1 MLFAF
6 YNVVMSKDIISNE
19 LMIKVLTEKKKK
31 LEKEKYELIC
41 QLLEMDGYANIR
53 EQGFTLEQLMVFEE
67 VVKRERDGNQ

>member
-1 MLFAF
+1 MLFTF

-31 LEKEKYELIC
+31 LEQEKYELIC

-67 VVKRERDGNQ
+67 VVKREQEGNE

>member
-1 MLFAF
+1 
-6 YNVVMSKDIISNE
+6 MSKDIISNE

-31 LEKEKYELIC
+31 LEQEKYELIC

-67 VVKRERDGNQ
+67 VVKREQEGNE